1 MPAAKPALLVL
12 LVAALLLVD
21 FITLPAGLSVL
32 QCRAALLIVFT
43 VCSWAFGIFPEPLTT
58 LVFFLLTILFHVAP
72 PAVIFS
78 GFATTTWWLVFG
90 GTIIGI
96 AIRTTNLGARI
107 SDLLSL
113 KPSSSYKQY
122 IALVVVA
129 SVGLAF
135 LMPSTLG
142 RVLLLTPI
150 VIQLA
155 NRLGFQRGDAGY
167 TGLILAVAFGSFMPS
182 TAVLPANV
190 PNTVLLGVADSV
202 YGVKLQ
208 YGPYLLLHFPVLG
221 FLKALVLI
229 WMIPRLFPAVLAPLP
244 AGASRQGNLSRHEK
258 ILIGILLVSLAL
270 YTTDAWH
277 GISPAW
283 ISLASGLICLLPQTG
298 LVSTKALNEQ
308 LQVTPLIYVAG
319 FLGLGAMIAQ
329 TGLGALAG
337 DRVLEFVHMTPANH
351 LTNLAILALIGAG
364 LGFIT
369 TLPGL
374 PAVFTPLAKQFA
386 DASGLSLYAV
396 LMLQVPIFSTV
407 FLPYQCPPILI
418 GMTLGGISIKEGT
431 RLCMATAV
439 ITLVILL
446 PLDLL
451 WWRILGY
458 V

>member
-1 MPAAKPALLVL
+1 
-12 LVAALLLVD
+12 
-21 FITLPAGLSVL
+21 
-32 QCRAALLIVFT
+32 
-43 VCSWAFGIFPEPLTT
+43 
-58 LVFFLLTILFHVAP
+58 
-72 PAVIFS
+72 
-78 GFATTTWWLVFG
+78 
-90 GTIIGI
+90 
-96 AIRTTNLGARI
+96 
-107 SDLLSL
+107 
-113 KPSSSYKQY
+113 
-122 IALVVVA
+122 
-129 SVGLAF
+129 
-135 LMPSTLG
+135 
-142 RVLLLTPI
+142 
-150 VIQLA
+150 
-155 NRLGFQRGDAGY
+155 
-167 TGLILAVAFGSFMPS
+167 MPS

-229 WMIPRLFPAVLAPLP
+229 WMIPRLFPAVLAPVP
-244 AGASRQGNLSRHEK
+244 DGASQPGNLSRHEK

-283 ISLASGLICLLPQTG
+283 ISLASGLVCLLPQTG

-337 DRVLEFVHMTPANH
+337 DRVLEFVRMTPANH
-351 LTNLAILALIGAG
+351 ITNLAILALIGAG